1 MFSHK
6 FIENCKRK
14 LEDGNKKFN
23 LELAIVSQ
31 IENDTYMLIAVDD
44 SSNTFKSNDVF
55 PLGDTYCRD
64 VINRACSVALPLQN
78 QDVQLKQHPLYGNMP
93 LEAYISSPILHN
105 GKIWGTINFS
115 AKSQRP
121 EFSTEDIEFNE
132 RLAADISA
140 CLCEEVE

>member
-1 MFSHK
+1 MFSNK
-6 FIENCKRK
+6 FIETCKRK
-14 LEDGNKKFN
+14 LEQGNKKFN

-31 IENDTYMLIAVDD
+31 IENGTYRLIAVDD
-44 SSNTFKSNDVF
+44 SSNTYKSNDVF

-64 VINRACSVALPLQN
+64 VINRACSVAVPLQ
-78 QDVQLKQHPLYGNMP
+78 DHDIQLKNHPLYGSTP

-115 AKSQRP
+115 AKSQHP
-121 EFSTEDIEFNE
+121 DFSKEDIEFNE

-140 CLCEEVE
+140 CLCDEVD